1 MPCVNAKLSVKQLC
15 FLNILSC
22 LKKRNKTKQNKTKTT
37 QSKAKQNKTKQNKT
51 KQNKTKQKQSKA
63 RQNKTKKKQNK
74 NQTKLTTQPI
84 VHFRKMLI
92 RYNLLFKKYTY
103 FNNSIN
109 QIQIRCGET
118 I

>member
-1 MPCVNAKLSVKQLC
+1 MCKCQIECETAVFSKHFKLSK
-15 FLNILSC
+15 
-22 LKKRNKTKQNKTKTT
+22 
-37 QSKAKQNKTKQNKT
+37 
-51 KQNKTKQKQSKA
+51 NKTKQKQKQSKA
-63 RQNKTKKKQNK
+63 KQKKTKKKQNK